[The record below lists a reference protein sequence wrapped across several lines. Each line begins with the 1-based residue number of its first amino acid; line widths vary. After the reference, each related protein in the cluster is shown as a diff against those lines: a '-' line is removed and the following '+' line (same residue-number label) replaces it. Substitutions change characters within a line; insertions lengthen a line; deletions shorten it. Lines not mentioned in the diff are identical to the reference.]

1 MQETNPP
8 QEPRQDS
15 DRPPWRELGLAHDIN
30 ALLGIILG
38 RCQLLLQKTDDPEVR
53 RQVGH
58 IVTAARDAA
67 DHAREILDG
76 GQRRPDPAAPVT
88 RIALVLQE
96 CRELIRFRQNP
107 AATVATAAISF
118 DCDVPAEFAVRCP
131 PADLRRVLINL
142 IDNALAAMPDGG
154 RLQIHARAR
163 GHEVVLE
170 IADSGAGMDEAALEH
185 IFEPGHTKGKSLG
198 RGLGLA
204 IAREIVTR
212 QGGRIEVAS
221 QPGQGTRFTLHFPR
235 PAESAGTAPET
246 EPGGEASATRATSL
260 RILIVD
266 NETSVREFLAEV
278 LAEEGH
284 VVTLATAA
292 PEVLTDFQPGKLDLV
307 LADLSLPGLD
317 GLELARELRH
327 RDARVAIVV
336 ISGWSSRLLQEAARD
351 TSVDVTATKPLD
363 VIQLRQLV
371 AQAAGILVARQAR
384 ADASR
389 G

>member
-8 QEPRQDS
+8 QEPPQDS

-38 RCQLLLQKTDDPEVR
+38 RAQLLLQKTDDPEVR

-76 GQRRPDPAAPVT
+76 GQNQPDPAAPVI
-88 RIALVLQE
+88 RIASVLEE
-96 CRELIRFRQNP
+96 CRELVRSRQDP
-107 AATVATAAISF
+107 APTDSAAAISY
-118 DCDVPAEFAVRCP
+118 DWDVPAEIAIRCP

-142 IDNALAAMPDGG
+142 IDNALAAMPEGG
-154 RLQIHARAR
+154 RLQVQGCAK
-163 GHEVVLE
+163 GNEVVLE
-170 IADSGAGMDEAALEH
+170 IVDSGAGMDCAALEQ
-185 IFEPGHTKGKSLG
+185 IFEPGYTRGKPLG

-212 QGGRIEVAS
+212 QGGRIEVTS
-221 QPGQGTRFTLHFPR
+221 QPGQGTRFTLYFPR
-235 PAESAGTAPET
+235 PAEITGTPADT
-246 EPGGEASATRATSL
+246 ERGQEASTTRATSL

-278 LAEEGH
+278 LEEDGH

-292 PEVLTDFQPGKLDLV
+292 PEVLINFQPGKLDLV

-317 GLELARELRH
+317 GLELARKLRH
-327 RDARVAIVV
+327 RDRRVAIAI
-336 ISGWSSRLLQEAARD
+336 ISGWSSRLLQEAARE

-363 VIQLRQLV
+363 VAQLRQLV
-371 AQAAGILVARQAR
+371 AQADSILVARQAR
-384 ADASR
+384 VDASR